1 MFDPILVPLD
11 GSLLAEC
18 VLPHVVA
25 IARAFNARVILLRL
39 LDKNQASE
47 KAQLF
52 DLVNWQ
58 INKTGAKL
66 YLDKVSTR
74 LQKSGLQIET
84 TVLEGLVAESIT
96 DYAQSQGIKLIVLS
110 SHGRSGLS
118 QWGISSV
125 TQKIIFSAP
134 TSVLIIRAHQPV
146 TRELIEWQ
154 YKQILV
160 PLDGSR
166 RAENVLP
173 MVTLL
178 ARSYQ
183 SRIHVVHVV
192 KTPEMARQ
200 MPPSREDID
209 LSDQIVA
216 RNREEA
222 IRYLDQVRKHSPLD
236 GIDVQTLLLT
246 SDNAP
251 AALHDLADKE
261 GIDMVALSAHGYSG
275 NNQWP
280 YGSMVNNFILY
291 SKVPLLIVQDLP
303 AKEEPAV
310 PEITPPRTPGALVHA
325 GDPRPGFRSSQSGT
339 RVAAER
345 TGPPPGRNSHACT

>member
-25 IARAFNARVILLRL
+25 IARAFDARIILLRVL
-39 LDKNQASE
+39 EKN
-47 KAQLF
+47 KANGTAQMF
-52 DLVNWQ
+52 DLLNWQ
-58 INKTGAKL
+58 IKKTAAKL
-66 YLDKVSTR
+66 YLEKISAR
-74 LQKSGLQIET
+74 LQKSGLRIENA
-84 TVLEGLVAESIT
+84 VLEGLVAESIT
-96 DYAQSQGIKLIVLS
+96 EYALSRGVKLIILS

-134 TSVLIIRAHQPV
+134 TSVLIIRAHQPAASGS
-146 TRELIEWQ
+146 IERQ
-154 YKQILV
+154 YSRMMV

-178 ARSYQ
+178 ARFHQ
-183 SRIHVVHVV
+183 SRIHIVHVV

-200 MPPSREDID
+200 MPLAREDVE
-209 LSDQIVA
+209 LSERIVA

-222 IRYLDQVRKHSPLD
+222 IRYLDQVRLHSPLD
-236 GIDVQTLLLT
+236 GIDVQTHLLT
-246 SDNAP
+246 SDNAA
-251 AALHDLADKE
+251 AALHELAEKE
-261 GIDMVALSAHGYSG
+261 SIDMVALSAHGYSG

-291 SKVPLLIVQDLP
+291 SKVPVLIVQDLP
-303 AKEEPAV
+303 AKEEPAMV
-310 PEITPPRTPGALVHA
+310 DMV
-325 GDPRPGFRSSQSGT
+325 T
-339 RVAAER
+339 RER
-345 TGPPPGRNSHACT
+345 TEH